1 MNENKKE
8 TSIRIQTSIL
18 NAVEKK
24 ALIFLANRQPQW
36 MTSNILTV
44 IGMIGA
50 IIISLG
56 YILSRI
62 NLNYLWI
69 SSLGFVINWYGD
81 SLDGTLARVRNRQR
95 PVFGYYLD
103 HTMDIVNE
111 FFIFIGLGL
120 SGLIHFELS
129 LLLFI
134 VYLMLTVNVSI
145 NAHLKKEFKLTYSGL
160 GPTEFRVLA
169 VLVNTIYIY
178 SQTINSFTQSL
189 SFFGKEII
197 LTSFDLMGIFVLLIL
212 FLMYI
217 VTVINDI
224 RDYNKID
231 PSF

>member
-1 MNENKKE
+1 MNEDKKE

-18 NAVEKK
+18 NGVEKK
-24 ALIFLANRQPQW
+24 VLIYLANRQPQW

-44 IGMIGA
+44 IGIIGA

-111 FFIFIGLGL
+111 LLIFIGLGL

-145 NAHLKKEFKLTYSGL
+145 NAHLKK
-160 GPTEFRVLA
+160 
-169 VLVNTIYIY
+169 
-178 SQTINSFTQSL
+178 
-189 SFFGKEII
+189 
-197 LTSFDLMGIFVLLIL
+197 
-212 FLMYI
+212 
-217 VTVINDI
+217 
-224 RDYNKID
+224 
-231 PSF
+231 

>member
-1 MNENKKE
+1 MNEDKKE

-18 NAVEKK
+18 NGVEKK
-24 ALIFLANRQPQW
+24 VLIYLANRQPQW

-44 IGMIGA
+44 IGIIGA

-111 FFIFIGLGL
+111 LLIFIGLGL

-145 NAHLKKEFKLTYSGL
+145 NAHLKKEFKLTYAGL
-160 GPTEFRVLA
+160 GPTEFRILA

-178 SQTINSFTQSL
+178 SHTINSFTQTFSC
-189 SFFGKEII
+189 FGKDIVFS
-197 LTSFDLMGIFVLLIL
+197 SFDLMGVIVLVIL
-212 FLMYI
+212 SLMYI
-217 VTVINDI
+217 LTVINDI